1 MSGTLVI
8 QPLPG
13 IGDMVWHLP
22 HLEAIAA
29 ASPDQPITVL
39 AKRRSRADELFEGSA
54 LVRQVLWLERA
65 QKRESAGRHD
75 GVLGALRL
83 AIDLRRHSFGTVW
96 ILHDSSRYALAAR
109 LAGIPFRFGFGA
121 PTQRRLLTDRRVL
134 SAAELALSPVEK
146 ATRLLAAHG
155 LAVAPTPRMTPS
167 DSATARIG
175 ERFGALPR
183 PWIAMGI
190 GSSEPFKQWGT
201 PAFSTLAR
209 LWLLAV
215 GGTVFAVGGPD
226 EESAATIIRLA
237 AGDAV
242 VPALA
247 LPLADTAAL
256 AHACDVVIGNDS
268 GFLNLAAATGAAC
281 VGLFGGSPPLTQ
293 YPNLTPLEPAGGA
306 VYRDDRM
313 GGIGVEMAL
322 AAALDALPGT
332 LPGIDPA
339 QAVGAL

>member
-1 MSGTLVI
+1 
-8 QPLPG
+8 
-13 IGDMVWHLP
+13 MVWHLP

-29 ASPDQPITVL
+29 ASPDQPITLL
-39 AKRRSRADELFEGSA
+39 AKRRSRADEMFEGSA

-65 QKRESAGRHD
+65 QKREPAGRHD
-75 GVLGALRL
+75 GILGALRL
-83 AIDLRRHSFGTVW
+83 ASDLRHRGFGTVW
-96 ILHDSSRYALAAR
+96 ILHDSFRYALAAR
-109 LAGIPFRFGFGA
+109 LAGIPVRIGFGA
-121 PTQRRLLTDRRVL
+121 PAQRRLLTDRRVL

-155 LAVAPTPRMTPS
+155 LTVTPTPRMTPS
-167 DSATARIG
+167 DAATARIA

-183 PWIAMGI
+183 PWIALGV

-209 LWLLAV
+209 LWLQAV
-215 GGTVFAVGGPD
+215 GGTVFAVGGPA

-247 LPLADTAAL
+247 LPLGDTAAL

-293 YPNLTPLEPAGGA
+293 YPNLTALEPTGGA
-306 VYRDDRM
+306 VYRVDRM
-313 GGIGVEMAL
+313 GGIGVETAL
-322 AAALDALPGT
+322 AAALAAR
-332 LPGIDPA
+332 PGIDPA